1 MLRRAACHV
10 ALGDFGV
17 ARADYEKVAEID
29 PDCEQARAGI
39 ARCTAPRA
47 GVGGG
52 PGGASA
58 LIAEK
63 FAEIDPYE
71 VLGIERDATAAQVE
85 LIIIMILILLT
96 ISYSHELL
104 MAACSLLGY

>member
-1 MLRRAACHV
+1 MRRAACHV
-10 ALGDFGV
+10 AIGDFGV

-52 PGGASA
+52 PGRASA
-58 LIAEK
+58 VIAEK

-85 LIIIMILILLT
+85 PIIILVILMMMVMT
-96 ISYSHELL
+96 MMISYSHAL
-104 MAACSLLGY
+104 MMRTP